1 MDGKITI
8 RDIDYAYTDTGG
20 DGHPVLFLHG
30 WPDDRTIWRHQLAAL
45 SSSGFRAVA
54 LDWPAHGESTVPA
67 HVRRLAAPELCRDLP
82 MICQGLGLDR
92 PHLVAHDYG
101 ATIAWEAAALHPE
114 CFRSFAAV
122 SVGHSMALLRDIALH
137 PYRYGWL
144 VLHGL
149 PRTSRAWYLSGDA
162 RRFHK
167 AFADHPDAD
176 RILQRLTK
184 GNDLFW
190 TVWERA
196 NPAPAVLARHL
207 FGELRGKRVQVP
219 TLAIYGEDDPYMT
232 PAQMIRSSRYVSAEW
247 RHETLKGG
255 HWLPL
260 ETPQAINDL
269 LIPWMRSA

>member
-30 WPDDRTIWRHQLAAL
+30 WPDDRTLWRNQLAAL
-45 SSSGFRAVA
+45 PESGFRAVA
-54 LDWPAHGESTVPA
+54 IDWPAHGETTLPTCVG
-67 HVRRLAAPELCRDLP
+67 RLAAPELCRDLL
-82 MICQGLGLDR
+82 MICEALSLDR
-92 PHLVAHDYG
+92 PTLVAHDYG
-101 ATIAWEAAALHPE
+101 ATIAWEAVALHPE

-122 SVGHSMALLRDIALH
+122 SVGHSMSLMRDIALH
-137 PYRYGWL
+137 PLRYSWL
-144 VLHGL
+144 VLHGM
-149 PRTSRAWYLSGDA
+149 PRASRAWYLSRDA
-162 RRFHK
+162 RRFRR
-167 AFADHPDAD
+167 AFADHPDAEV
-176 RILQRLTK
+176 ILHRLTN

-207 FGELRGKRVQVP
+207 FGTLREMRVPVP
-219 TLAIYGEDDPYMT
+219 TLAVYGENDPYMT
-232 PAQMIRSSRYVSAEW
+232 PAQMIRSHRYVIGEW

-260 ETPQAINDL
+260 ETPQAINAL
-269 LIPWMRSA
+269 LVEWMRSI